1 MAKTKKAAP
10 KKTAT
15 KAAPKKTTVKH
26 EQTGNLP
33 TEVNDEFSGLTEEQ
47 KVANVVNNKSAT

>member
-10 KKTAT
+10 KKTAK
-15 KAAPKKTTVKH
+15 KAASKKVTVKH

-33 TEVNDEFSGLTEEQ
+33 TELNDEFEGLTEEQ
-47 KVANVVNNKSAT
+47 KVANVVNNKT

>member
-1 MAKTKKAAP
+1 MAKTTKKAAP
-10 KKTAT
+10 KKTAK
-15 KAAPKKTTVKH
+15 KAASKKVIVKH

-33 TEVNDEFSGLTEEQ
+33 TELNEFEGLTEEQ